1 MSERILNILMQ
12 LFAIIAKINDH
23 GENGSSDVRHAHQI
37 IRSFL
42 KIELAS
48 EKIEHYIVLFD
59 QYYAALHPRR
69 KSKYSEGK
77 RNSVNSV
84 KVLRICNEIN
94 KELTIRQKF
103 IVLMRIMEL
112 ILLDENCSE
121 LELAFLRTV
130 ADTFKIE
137 PEEYLRIF
145 SLLKNE
151 ISTDQPPEN
160 CFIITGKNTTEDR
173 KFKLNGLDH
182 PIVCIRVHNNNL
194 LFFKYFGNDDIYLNG
209 ELLDNRKA
217 FLLNPGDS
225 INTSKSDRIYQ
236 ADLLNRFLST
246 STTRH
251 FLFKATDLS
260 YRFPFGAVGLHPF
273 STTIHSGQLVGIMG
287 GSGTGKS
294 TLVDLLSGAKRPQ
307 TGTVT
312 INGIDV
318 HRSPKEIEGLIGY
331 VPQEDLLIEELTVF
345 ENLYYSARLVFGK
358 LSENEI
364 RRKVIQ
370 VLDDLNLSSVKHLK
384 VGSPLKKVI
393 SGGQR
398 KRLNIA
404 LELIRNPS
412 ILFVDEPTS
421 GLSSI
426 GSLKIMNILKNLS
439 LKGTLVFVVI
449 HQPSSDVFKLLNR
462 LILLDYGGY
471 QIFDGVPST
480 ALPHFKK
487 ALEYANADSEG
498 CSVCGNVNPD
508 QIFEIVE
515 AQTVNEFGVPTRERK
530 HTPKQWHELFLK
542 QKQEEETNS
551 TEELKTSK
559 KELPSPLKLPGLIQQ
574 FSVFFARDFKSKIS
588 SFQYVLLILAEAPVL
603 ALILSSFLK
612 SYIETEGA
620 PSYLYYYNENI
631 PVYLFV
637 SMLVSIF
644 LGMTV
649 AAEEINKDKKNLKRE
664 RFLNLNWGS
673 YLYGKMALLLLI
685 SAIQS
690 FLFVLVGNVV
700 LQITELWFENWLM
713 LFSVSFWSNLLGLNV
728 SLLFRQTKLIYIAI
742 PILIIPQIIFSGLIV
757 RYDRMNPVFSHPHK
771 VPWIGNLMISRWA
784 YEGLTVEFASEN
796 SFAAITFDLQQKG
809 SELQWKKDYW
819 IPKIREL
826 VEHKKNGTLIKNEL
840 SKEEEK
846 WDNLTCV
853 NCFQGGIP
861 EAKNIDRFLS
871 VLHLQYTNNYNTT
884 IDSIEVVKKRFGL
897 KRYAAYREKYDNE
910 GLERLVTGRDRIAKI
925 YVDHTDNRIYQL
937 EDPLYQSSD
946 GLGFFNAPY
955 FIKEKSIGSYRMDT
969 FYANLLI
976 IWLFSLILY
985 HWLHSQETKKRIRLY
1000 IYETLMEFQLR
1011 RKRSSRR
1018 KRLQ

>member
-12 LFAIIAKINDH
+12 LFAIIAKIDVH
-23 GENGSSDVRHAHQI
+23 NGNAASETNHAHQV

-42 KIELAS
+42 KVELAS
-48 EKIEHYIVLFD
+48 QKIEQYIELFD
-59 QYYAALHPRR
+59 KYYAELHAPR
-69 KSKYSEGK
+69 KSKYREGK

-94 KELTIRQKF
+94 KELTLRQKF

-112 ILLDENCSE
+112 ILLDDDCSE
-121 LELAFLRTV
+121 LELSFLKTV
-130 ADTFKIE
+130 AETFRIDSK
-137 PEEYLRIF
+137 EYLLVF
-145 SLLKNE
+145 ALLRNE
-151 ISTDQPPEN
+151 IPIDHPPEN
-160 CFIITGKNTTEDR
+160 CIIITGEDTNEDR
-173 KFKLNGLDH
+173 KFTLNGLDK
-182 PIVCIRVHNNNL
+182 PIVCIKVHDNDL
-194 LFFKYFGNDDIYLNG
+194 LFFKYSGNEDIYLNG

-217 FLLNPGDS
+217 FLFNPGSS

-236 ADLLNRFLST
+236 ADLLNRSLST
-246 STTRH
+246 ATTQR
-251 FLFKATDLS
+251 FLFEANEIS
-260 YRFPFGAVGLHPF
+260 YHFPFGEFGLQPF
-273 STTIHSGQLVGIMG
+273 STTIYSGQLIGIMG

-294 TLVDLLSGAKRPQ
+294 TLVDLLSGALRPQ
-307 TGTVT
+307 AGSVT
-312 INGIDV
+312 INGIDI
-318 HRSPKEIEGLIGY
+318 HRSPKKIEGLIGY

-345 ENLYYSARLVFGK
+345 ENLYYSARLVFGN

-370 VLDDLNLSSVKHLK
+370 VLDDLNLTSIKHLK

-471 QIFDGVPST
+471 QIFDGIPSN
-480 ALPHFKK
+480 ALTHFKK
-487 ALEYANADSEG
+487 ALEYVNADSEG

-515 AQTVNEFGVPTRERK
+515 AQTVNEFGIPTRERK

-542 QKQEEETNS
+542 QKEEEKIAA
-551 TEELKTSK
+551 EESETIK
-559 KELPSPLKLPGLIQQ
+559 KELPAPLKLPGLIQQ

-588 SFQYVLLILAEAPVL
+588 SLQYVLLVLVEAPVL
-603 ALILSSFLK
+603 ALILSFFLK
-612 SYIETEGA
+612 SYIETENST
-620 PSYLYYYNENI
+620 SYLYYYNENI

-690 FLFVLVGNVV
+690 FLFVLVGSVV

-757 RYDRMNPVFSHPHK
+757 RYDRMNPAFSHPHK
-771 VPWIGNLMISRWA
+771 VPWVGNIMISRWA
-784 YEGLTVEFASEN
+784 YEGLAVEFASEN
-796 SFAAITFDLQQKG
+796 SFSAITFDLKQKG
-809 SELQWKKDYW
+809 SEVKWKKDYW

-826 VEHKKNGTLIKNEL
+826 AEHEKNGELIKNEL

-853 NCFQGGIP
+853 NCFQGDIP
-861 EAKNIDRFLS
+861 DPKNIDRFLS
-871 VLHLQYTNNYNTT
+871 VLHLQYTNNYNTI
-884 IDSIEVVKKRFGL
+884 IDSIEVIKSRFGI
-897 KRYAAYREKYDNE
+897 KRYAAYKEKYDNE
-910 GLERLVTGRDRIAKI
+910 GLKRLVTGRDRIEKI
-925 YVDHTDNRIYQL
+925 YVDYTDNKIYQL
-937 EDPLYQSSD
+937 EDPLYQPSD
-946 GLGFFNAPY
+946 GIGFFNAPY
-955 FIKEKSIGSYRMDT
+955 FIKRKSIGSYRMDT
-969 FYANLLI
+969 FYANLII
-976 IWLFSLILY
+976 IWLFSAILY

-1000 IYETLMEFQLR
+1000 VYETLMKFQLK
-1011 RKRSSRR
+1011 RKRSSNR
-1018 KRLQ
+1018 KRLR